1 MVITLILIALTIA
14 IVIVVFNLI
23 RNRKFVLKEF
33 ENASVVVAGKKGSGK
48 DLLFQ
53 FVIKKRKKAY
63 ANMPYGD
70 NVEVRDIS
78 TLSVAPNTY
87 DSFINGKVMKVENQ
101 FPDSV
106 DYFLS
111 DGGIYLPSQY
121 HGLLD
126 KKYPSL
132 PIFYALSRQLNDMRI
147 HVNTQNFNR
156 LWDKL
161 REQADSY
168 FKCLYAHVLFKRLVI
183 QRVRFY
189 SKYESAVNNVLPFP
203 KHGRGEEIQ
212 AQYLTYCAQ
221 NGIIK
226 DMYIIYLLPKKHY
239 DTRYFQ
245 KVLYKEKTTD

>member
-1 MVITLILIALTIA
+1 MVVTLILIAAAVAIA
-14 IVIVVFNLI
+14 IVVFNLC
-23 RNRKFVLKEF
+23 RNRDFVLKEF
-33 ENASVVVAGKKGSGK
+33 KNASVIVAGKKGSGK

-53 FVIKKRKKAY
+53 FVIKKRKKAF

-78 TLSVAPNTY
+78 TLTVSPNTY
-87 DSFINGKVMKVENQ
+87 ERFIDGTVVKVNNAY
-101 FPDSV
+101 PDGV
-106 DYFLS
+106 DFFLS

-126 KKYPSL
+126 KKFPSL

-168 FKCLYAHVLFKRLVI
+168 FKCLFAHVLFKRLVI

-203 KHGRGEEIQ
+203 KHGCSEEVQ

-226 DMYIIYLLPKKHY
+226 DMYIVYLLPRKHY

-245 KVLYKEKTTD
+245 KVIYK

>member
-1 MVITLILIALTIA
+1 MVATIILIIAGVVTLIITI
-14 IVIVVFNLI
+14 NLI
-23 RNRKFVLKEF
+23 RNRKFVLREF
-33 ENASVVVAGKKGSGK
+33 KNASVIVAGKKGSGK

-53 FVIKKRKKAY
+53 FVMSKRKKSF

-70 NVEVRDIS
+70 NVEVRDIG
-78 TLSVAPNTY
+78 TLNVNPNTY
-87 DSFINGKVMKVENQ
+87 INFINGYVEKVENNY
-101 FPDSV
+101 PDGI

-121 HGLLD
+121 HGTLD
-126 KKYPSL
+126 KFYPSL

-168 FKCLYAHVLFKRLVI
+168 FKCLYAHVLGRLVI

-203 KHGRGEEIQ
+203 KHGNSEEVQ
-212 AQYLTYCAQ
+212 AQYLSYCAT

-226 DMYIIYLLPKKHY
+226 DMYLVYILPKKHY
-239 DTRYFQ
+239 DTRYFK
-245 KVLYKEKTTD
+245 KVLYKEKDC

>member
-1 MVITLILIALTIA
+1 MVVTIICVVALVALLILII
-14 IVIVVFNLI
+14 NLV
-23 RNRKFVLKEF
+23 RNRNFVLKEF
-33 ENASVVVAGKKGSGK
+33 SNASVIVAGKKGSGK

-53 FVIKKRKKAY
+53 FVIKKRKKAF
-63 ANMPYGD
+63 ANMSYGN

-87 DSFINGKVMKVENQ
+87 DSFIKGKIQKVDNNY
-101 FPDSV
+101 PDGV

-126 KKYPSL
+126 KQYPSL
-132 PIFYALSRQLNDMRI
+132 PIFYALSRQLNNMRI

-168 FKCLYAHVLFKRLVI
+168 FKCLFAHVLFKRLVI

-203 KHGRGEEIQ
+203 KHGRGDEIQ

-226 DMYIIYLLPKKHY
+226 DMYIVYLLPKKHY

-245 KVLYKEKTTD
+245 KVIYR

>member
-1 MVITLILIALTIA
+1 MVITIICVIA
-14 IVIVVFNLI
+14 IVALLIVIINLV
-23 RNRKFVLKEF
+23 RNRNFVLKEF
-33 ENASVVVAGKKGSGK
+33 ANASVIVAGKKGSGK

-63 ANMPYGD
+63 ANMPYGN

-87 DSFINGKVMKVENQ
+87 DSFINGKIQKVDNNY
-101 FPDSV
+101 PDGV
-106 DYFLS
+106 DFFLS

-132 PIFYALSRQLNDMRI
+132 PIFYALSRQLNNMRI

-168 FKCLYAHVLFKRLVI
+168 FKCIFAHVLFKRLVI

-226 DMYIIYLLPKKHY
+226 DMYIVYFLPKKH
-239 DTRYFQ
+239 
-245 KVLYKEKTTD
+245 